1 MRTSH
6 RRETRR
12 PKVSYGYRFKMAPSG
27 AARTARRFGRAV
39 GVDAP
44 RVRLARRSRAP
55 FRVERPEGWRS
66 KDPRRLGADASTR
79 TSGLA
84 PVQSRCRLLDAN
96 SRELVKSCTCTR
108 KIVESCCHSRSCAS
122 STPNVVVNRFTVH
135 AHRPPP
141 SSPPPFVA
149 AARPRHTARRV
160 TSSIAAR
167 ASSNEHVGSKPAS
180 AATTARS
187 LAAPRARAAL
197 APAAGAKRTPP
208 PPPAPPAASIAASS
222 SHLARTEPG
231 SPASRARSNPHA
243 IARLRSVATAPFPTH
258 AYAHPPAIKT
268 YTPSDSRR
276 SLVSPPP
283 SDPLGPTREKTTPP
297 AA

>member
-12 PKVSYGYRFKMAPSG
+12 PKVSYGYRFKMAPSPG
-27 AARTARRFGRAV
+27 SAARTARRFGRAV

-96 SRELVKSCTCTR
+96 SREKVLVKSCTSTR
-108 KIVESCCHSRSCAS
+108 KIVESCCHSRSFAS

-141 SSPPPFVA
+141 SSPPRVVA
-149 AARPRHTARRV
+149 AARPRHTSRRV
-160 TSSIAAR
+160 TSTIAAR
-167 ASSNEHVGSKPAS
+167 ASTNERVGSNPAK

-187 LAAPRARAAL
+187 LAAPRARAAT
-197 APAAGAKRTPP
+197 APAAGSSRARTPP
-208 PPPAPPAASIAASS
+208 PASIAASS
-222 SHLARTEPG
+222 SHLASTEPG
-231 SPASRARSNPHA
+231 SPASDAHLSEYALDDTPGTAR
-243 IARLRSVATAPFPTH
+243 
-258 AYAHPPAIKT
+258 
-268 YTPSDSRR
+268 
-276 SLVSPPP
+276 
-283 SDPLGPTREKTTPP
+283 
-297 AA
+297 